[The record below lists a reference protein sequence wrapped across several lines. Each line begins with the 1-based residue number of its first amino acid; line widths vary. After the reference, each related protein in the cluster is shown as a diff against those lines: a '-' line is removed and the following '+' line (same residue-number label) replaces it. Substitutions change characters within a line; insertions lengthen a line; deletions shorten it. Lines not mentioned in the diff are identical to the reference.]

1 MQDVYKNIEQY
12 NPNRKIKVLIVFA
25 DMITKKKIQQR
36 ETELFIRAFFVVP
49 KNISL
54 NSAR

>member
-12 NPNRKIKVLIVFA
+12 NPNRKIKVLIVFV
-25 DMITKKKIQQR
+25 DMITKKKIQQK
-36 ETELFIRAFFVVP
+36 ETELFIRVFFVVP

>member
-12 NPNRKIKVLIVFA
+12 NPNRKIKVLIVFV

-36 ETELFIRAFFVVP
+36 ETELFISVFFVVP

>member
-1 MQDVYKNIEQY
+1 MIRLLFV
-12 NPNRKIKVLIVFA
+12 
-25 DMITKKKIQQR
+25 DMITKKKTQQR
-36 ETELFIRAFFVVP
+36 ETELFIRVFFAVP

>member
-12 NPNRKIKVLIVFA
+12 NPNRKIKVLIVFV
-25 DMITKKKIQQR
+25 DMITKKEIQQR
-36 ETELFIRAFFVVP
+36 ETELFIRVFFVVP

>member
-12 NPNRKIKVLIVFA
+12 NPNRKIKVLIVFV

-36 ETELFIRAFFVVP
+36 ETELFIIVFFAVP

>member
-12 NPNRKIKVLIVFA
+12 NPNRKINVLIVFV

-36 ETELFIRAFFVVP
+36 ETELFIRVFFVVP

>member
-12 NPNRKIKVLIVFA
+12 NPNRKIKVLIVFV

-36 ETELFIRAFFVVP
+36 ETELFIRVFFAVP